1 MSTLKANTIQNTN
14 GYTRYTV
21 HAWWN
26 LNGTGTISITDDG
39 NCSSATDNGVGTYT
53 ATFGNYFAN
62 ATYAITCV
70 AAGGDESQY
79 GYTDAGTPSPYNTSQ
94 MQIRLQD
101 SNSWGVRDTSMIWC
115 HWVGDV

>member
-39 NCSSATDNGVGTYT
+39 NCSSATDNTTGTYT

-62 ATYAITCV
+62 ANYTVTCN
-70 AAGGDESQY
+70 AAGGDESVY
-79 GYTDAGTPSPYNTSQ
+79 GYTDAGVPSPYSTSQ
-94 MQIRLQD
+94 MQIKIQD
-101 SNSWGVRDTSMIWC
+101 SNSWGERDSSLVWC
-115 HWVGDV
+115 QWVGDV